1 MFLWCPRPSAGLEGA
16 GRSSGNRGCGQFTKQ
31 TDGKGDRL
39 LSADF
44 PDSHQALILV
54 PDQAPPASADLQGTG
69 SPAPSTDVKVVR
81 LTYNANIFDVRN
93 IDEARRI
100 ILTDEGSTTDERWNS
115 ETPYL
120 ADAIHQ
126 TLHITP
132 ETVLIDYGCGI
143 GRMAKELI
151 QRHGCRVIGVDISN
165 NMRALAPSYVQSS
178 RFLACS
184 PEMLDAMVARNF
196 VADAAIS
203 IWVLQHCLKPAEDIE
218 RIHRALVPGGGLFV
232 LNNLYRAVPTR
243 EQAWA
248 NDGLD
253 IKALVRD
260 RFSLEMEGKPSDE
273 QTPPALRDIIF
284 WAKFLKSR

>member
-1 MFLWCPRPSAGLEGA
+1 M
-16 GRSSGNRGCGQFTKQ
+16 Q
-31 TDGKGDRL
+31 
-39 LSADF
+39 
-44 PDSHQALILV
+44 
-54 PDQAPPASADLQGTG
+54 DQAPLESAGPQGTA
-69 SPAPSTDVKVVR
+69 SPEVKIVR

-93 IDEARRI
+93 IEEARQI
-100 ILTDEGSTTDERWNS
+100 ILTGEGSTTDERWKS

-126 TLHITP
+126 ALRITP
-132 ETVLIDYGCGI
+132 ETILIDYGCGI

-151 QRHGCRVIGVDISN
+151 QRHGCRVIGVDISD
-165 NMRALAPSYVQSS
+165 NMRALAPSYVQSN
-178 RFLACS
+178 RFFACS
-184 PEMLDAMVARNF
+184 PEMLDTLVARNF

-243 EQAWA
+243 EQPWA

-253 IKALVRD
+253 IKALVRE
-260 RFSLEMEGKPSDE
+260 RFSLEMEGKPSDA
-273 QTPPALRDIIF
+273 QTPRDLRDIIF
-284 WAKFLKSR
+284 WANFRKPG